1 MNYYANENILSNL
14 RLSSYLVIT
23 FYLLDALIKRYF
35 NFYVGAFFFIPLII
49 FFASNFFKNKSINQ
63 YQLIIFICFIFITF
77 VQYLVNAKCFNL
89 KSTLS
94 LGLLFFIFFNAYKLK
109 ILFEYI
115 LLKYSKYILFA
126 ILFSV
131 ILITIDI
138 HIHGIFFGKN
148 QFGGLYNEPSHL
160 TLYVTPFITFRLLN
174 NKFDILSIITII
186 AILVLSNSFLF
197 FIYLFILTFLI
208 YKKFYL
214 ITLLILFS
222 LFLIEFQY
230 VINLLSQITYEN
242 NKLLGRYVE
251 RIIGLFELNNLTSL
265 VYLHGINITYD
276 NFILGKGIGLGFNNM
291 GCYAGEIFS
300 DYETK
305 IRLYYNTVKPIHH
318 QDGSFLASK
327 IISDFGLIGISMLIY
342 FTIKFLS
349 LLKNSIVNFK
359 KENIFLIAVSITLF
373 LSIFLRSTSYFTAF
387 NVFCL
392 CGFFQTRVKI

>member
-1 MNYYANENILSNL
+1 M
-14 RLSSYLVIT
+14 
-23 FYLLDALIKRYF
+23 
-35 NFYVGAFFFIPLII
+35 
-49 FFASNFFKNKSINQ
+49 
-63 YQLIIFICFIFITF
+63 
-77 VQYLVNAKCFNL
+77 
-89 KSTLS
+89 
-94 LGLLFFIFFNAYKLK
+94 
-109 ILFEYI
+109 
-115 LLKYSKYILFA
+115 
-126 ILFSV
+126 
-131 ILITIDI
+131 
-138 HIHGIFFGKN
+138 
-148 QFGGLYNEPSHL
+148 
-160 TLYVTPFITFRLLN
+160 
-174 NKFDILSIITII
+174 
-186 AILVLSNSFLF
+186 
-197 FIYLFILTFLI
+197 
-208 YKKFYL
+208 
-214 ITLLILFS
+214 
-222 LFLIEFQY
+222 
-230 VINLLSQITYEN
+230 
-242 NKLLGRYVE
+242 
-251 RIIGLFELNNLTSL
+251 FELNNLTSL